1 MKLGLI
7 IFLLALTIRFINLF
21 FLDLDLQTYLIE
33 DQKFYWEWALNDAY
47 LPWGTISLSLLSERM
62 PGAFFLF
69 ELLQRIT
76 DQNLFF
82 VLLFQSIIDSFTCVI
97 IFNCA
102 GLINK
107 KYQLYTGLFACFSPL
122 MIIINSQILSDT
134 IFLFTFSCCLFFLLK
149 FTYKN
154 DSGYSLYFSGL
165 FLGVSTFIR
174 AATFPLIFL
183 SIPIIYLV
191 IRSHRSSNK
200 KIFFSLIFFILISLT
215 PVSYRWINNIIYHDT
230 YSLTSQ
236 SGSHAAYWMVPG
248 VLTLSQNLDRESS
261 VDFVKKE
268 INKNGGLTG
277 HPYKD
282 SKIMLDVSRDILSK
296 ESIIYLSYAWLRS
309 SAINIIA
316 SPILIDSRV
325 RNLTHPSF
333 AQEGNIIKW
342 IKNIISNK
350 ENLIYFNILLLSSI
364 ISLLSGIAFII
375 GYYIFFKSNFN
386 LSTISIFI
394 IMYFC
399 FITGPTVSPKY
410 CLPYIPIIF
419 YLQAI
424 SIDKLFILLKKRKNI

>member
-7 IFLLALTIRFINLF
+7 IFLLAFTIRFINLF
-21 FLDLDLQTYLIE
+21 FLDLDVQTYLIE
-33 DQKFYWEWALNDAY
+33 DQKLYWEWALKDAY
-47 LPWGTISLSLLSERM
+47 LPWGDISFSLLSERM

-76 DQNLFF
+76 DQNLYF
-82 VLLFQSIIDSFTCVI
+82 VLVFQSIIDSLTCVI

-102 GLINK
+102 GLVNK

-122 MIIINSQILSDT
+122 MIIISSQILSDT
-134 IFLFTFSCCLFFLLK
+134 IFLFTFSSCLFFLLK
-149 FTYKN
+149 FIYKN
-154 DSGYSLYFSGL
+154 DSEYSLYLSGL
-165 FLGVSTFIR
+165 FLGISTFIR

-183 SIPIIYLV
+183 SIPIIYLI
-191 IRSHRSSNK
+191 IRSHKSSTK
-200 KIFFSLIFFILISLT
+200 KIFLSLIFFLLISLI
-215 PVSYRWINNIIYHDT
+215 PVSHRWVNNIIYHDT

-248 VLTLSQNLDRESS
+248 VLTLSQDLDRKSS
-261 VDFVKKE
+261 VDFVNTE
-268 INKNGGLTG
+268 INKKGGLTG
-277 HPYKD
+277 NAYKD

-309 SAINIIA
+309 SALNIIA
-316 SPILIDSRV
+316 SPILIDIRV
-325 RNLTHPSF
+325 RSLTHPSF

-350 ENLIYFNILLLSSI
+350 ESLIYFNILLLSSFV
-364 ISLLSGIAFII
+364 SLFSGIAFII

-386 LSTISIFI
+386 LSIISIFI
-394 IMYFC
+394 IIYFC

-424 SIDKLFILLKKRKNI
+424 SIDKLFIFIKKRK

>member
-1 MKLGLI
+1 MKVGLI
-7 IFLLALTIRFINLF
+7 IFLLAFTLRFINLL
-21 FLDLDLQTYLIE
+21 FLDLDIQTYLIE
-33 DQKFYWEWALNDAY
+33 DQKFYWEWALKDAY
-47 LPWGTISLSLLSERM
+47 LPWGSISLSLLSERM

-122 MIIINSQILSDT
+122 MIIISSQILSDT
-134 IFLFTFSCCLFFLLK
+134 IFLFTFSSCLFFLLK
-149 FTYKN
+149 FIYKN
-154 DSGYSLYFSGL
+154 DSEYSLYLSGL
-165 FLGVSTFIR
+165 FLGFSTFIR

-183 SIPIIYLV
+183 SIPIIYLI
-191 IRSHRSSNK
+191 IRSPKRSNK
-200 KIFFSLIFFILISLT
+200 KIFFSLVLFLLISLI
-215 PVSYRWINNIIYHDT
+215 PVSYRWVNNIIYHDT

-236 SGSHAAYWMVPG
+236 SGSHVAYWMVPG
-248 VLTLSQNLDRESS
+248 VLTLSQKLDRESS
-261 VDFVKKE
+261 VDLVKKE
-268 INKNGGLTG
+268 INKNGGLTDN
-277 HPYKD
+277 PYKD
-282 SKIMLDVSRDILSK
+282 SKIMLNVSRNILSK
-296 ESIIYLSYAWLRS
+296 ESIIYISYAWIRS
-309 SAINIIA
+309 SALNIIA
-316 SPILIDSRV
+316 SPILIDIRV
-325 RNLTHPSF
+325 RSLTHPSF

-342 IKNIISNK
+342 VKNIISNK
-350 ENLIYFNILLLSSI
+350 ESLIYFNILLLSSFV
-364 ISLLSGIAFII
+364 SLFSGIAFII

-399 FITGPTVSPKY
+399 LITGPTVSPKY

-424 SIDKLFILLKKRKNI
+424 STDKLFLLIKKRKYI

>member
-7 IFLLALTIRFINLF
+7 IFLLAFASRFINLF

-33 DQKFYWEWALNDAY
+33 DQKFYWEWALKGAY
-47 LPWGTISLSLLSERM
+47 LPWGDVSLSLLSERM

-69 ELLQRIT
+69 ELLQKIT
-76 DQNLFF
+76 NEDLFF
-82 VLLFQSIIDSFTCVI
+82 VLVFQSIIDSFTCVI
-97 IFNCA
+97 IFYCA

-122 MIIINSQILSDT
+122 MIIVSSQILSDT

-149 FTYKN
+149 FIYKN
-154 DSGYSLYFSGL
+154 DSKYLLYLSGL

-183 SIPIIYLV
+183 SIPIIFLV

-200 KIFFSLIFFILISLT
+200 KIFISLIFFVLIALI
-215 PVSYRWINNIIYHDT
+215 PVSYRWANNIIYNDT
-230 YSLTSQ
+230 YALTSQ

-248 VLTLSQNLDRESS
+248 VLTISQNLDRKSS
-261 VDFVKKE
+261 VALVNKKIE
-268 INKNGGLTG
+268 ENGGLTAS
-277 HPYKD
+277 PYKD

-296 ESIIYLSYAWLRS
+296 ESILYISYAWLRS
-309 SAINIIA
+309 SALNIVA
-316 SPILIDSRV
+316 SPILIDVRV

-342 IKNIISNK
+342 MKSIIANK
-350 ENLIYFNILLLSSI
+350 DSLIYFNILLLSSI
-364 ISLLSGIAFII
+364 VSLYSGITFII

-386 LSTISIFI
+386 LSLISIFI
-394 IMYFC
+394 IMFFC
-399 FITGPTVSPKY
+399 LITGPTVSPKY

-424 SIDKLFILLKKRKNI
+424 SIDKLFTFIKKRKNI

>member
-7 IFLLALTIRFINLF
+7 IFLLAFTIRFINLF
-21 FLDLDLQTYLIE
+21 FLDLDPQTYLIE
-33 DQKFYWEWALNDAY
+33 DQKFYWEWALRDAY
-47 LPWGTISLSLLSERM
+47 LPWGGISLNLLSERM

-69 ELLQRIT
+69 EILQRLT
-76 DQNLFF
+76 NKDLFF
-82 VLLFQSIIDSFTCVI
+82 VLVFQSIIDSFTCVI

-122 MIIINSQILSDT
+122 MIIISSQILSDT

-149 FTYKN
+149 FIYKN
-154 DSGYSLYFSGL
+154 DSKYSLYLSGL
-165 FLGVSTFIR
+165 FLGVSTLIR

-200 KIFFSLIFFILISLT
+200 KIFISLIFFVLIALI
-215 PVSYRWINNIIYHDT
+215 PVSYRWGNNIIYHDT
-230 YSLTSQ
+230 FSLTSQ
-236 SGSHAAYWMVPG
+236 SGSHVAYWMVPG
-248 VLTLSQNLDRESS
+248 VLTLSQNLDRKSS
-261 VDFVKKE
+261 VDFVNKKIDE
-268 INKNGGLTG
+268 NGGLTDN
-277 HPYKD
+277 PYKD

-296 ESIIYLSYAWLRS
+296 ESIFYISYAWFRS
-309 SAINIIA
+309 SALNIIT
-316 SPILIDSRV
+316 SPILIDIRV

-342 IKNIISNK
+342 MKSIIANK
-350 ENLIYFNILLLSSI
+350 DSLIYFNILLLSSI
-364 ISLLSGIAFII
+364 LSLFSSIAFII
-375 GYYIFFKSNFN
+375 GYYIFFKSHYN
-386 LSTISIFI
+386 LSIISIFI
-394 IMYFC
+394 IMFFC

-424 SIDKLFILLKKRKNI
+424 SIDKLFIFIKKRKYI

>member
-7 IFLLALTIRFINLF
+7 IFLLAFATRFINLF

-33 DQKFYWEWALNDAY
+33 DQKFYWEWALKGAY
-47 LPWGTISLSLLSERM
+47 LPWGDVSLSVLSERM

-69 ELLQRIT
+69 ELLQKIT
-76 DQNLFF
+76 NEDLFF
-82 VLLFQSIIDSFTCVI
+82 VLVFQSIIDSFTCVI
-97 IFNCA
+97 IFYCA

-122 MIIINSQILSDT
+122 MIIISSQILSDT

-149 FTYKN
+149 FIYKN
-154 DSGYSLYFSGL
+154 DSKYLLYLSGL

-183 SIPIIYLV
+183 SIPIIFLV

-200 KIFFSLIFFILISLT
+200 KIFISLIFFVLIALI
-215 PVSYRWINNIIYHDT
+215 PVSYRWANNIIYNDT
-230 YSLTSQ
+230 YALTSQ
-236 SGSHAAYWMVPG
+236 SGSHAAYWMIPG
-248 VLTLSQNLDRESS
+248 VLTISQNLDRKSS
-261 VDFVKKE
+261 LDL
-268 INKNGGLTG
+268 INKKIEENGGLTG
-277 HPYKD
+277 SPYKD

-296 ESIIYLSYAWLRS
+296 ESILYISYAWLRS
-309 SAINIIA
+309 SALNIVA
-316 SPILIDSRV
+316 SPILIDVRV

-342 IKNIISNK
+342 MKSIIANK
-350 ENLIYFNILLLSSI
+350 DSLIYFNILLLSSI
-364 ISLLSGIAFII
+364 VSLYSGITFII

-386 LSTISIFI
+386 LSIISIFI
-394 IMYFC
+394 IMFFC
-399 FITGPTVSPKY
+399 LITGPTVSPKY

-424 SIDKLFILLKKRKNI
+424 STDKLFTFIKKRKNI

>member
-1 MKLGLI
+1 
-7 IFLLALTIRFINLF
+7 
-21 FLDLDLQTYLIE
+21 
-33 DQKFYWEWALNDAY
+33 
-47 LPWGTISLSLLSERM
+47 
-62 PGAFFLF
+62 
-69 ELLQRIT
+69 
-76 DQNLFF
+76 
-82 VLLFQSIIDSFTCVI
+82 
-97 IFNCA
+97 
-102 GLINK
+102 
-107 KYQLYTGLFACFSPL
+107 
-122 MIIINSQILSDT
+122 
-134 IFLFTFSCCLFFLLK
+134 
-149 FTYKN
+149 
-154 DSGYSLYFSGL
+154 
-165 FLGVSTFIR
+165 
-174 AATFPLIFL
+174 
-183 SIPIIYLV
+183 
-191 IRSHRSSNK
+191 
-200 KIFFSLIFFILISLT
+200 
-215 PVSYRWINNIIYHDT
+215 
-230 YSLTSQ
+230 
-236 SGSHAAYWMVPG
+236 MVPG

-333 AQEGNIIKW
+333 AQEGNIFKW
-342 IKNIISNK
+342 MK
-350 ENLIYFNILLLSSI
+350 SI
-364 ISLLSGIAFII
+364 IANKDSFIYLSILMLASILALFSGIAFII

>member
-7 IFLLALTIRFINLF
+7 IFLLAFTIRFLNLF
-21 FLDLDLQTYLIE
+21 FLDLDVQTYLIE
-33 DQKFYWEWALNDAY
+33 DQKLYWEWALKDAY
-47 LPWGTISLSLLSERM
+47 LPWGDISFSLLSERM

-76 DQNLFF
+76 DQNLYF
-82 VLLFQSIIDSFTCVI
+82 VLVFQSIIDSLTCVI

-102 GLINK
+102 GLVNK

-122 MIIINSQILSDT
+122 MIIISSQILSDT
-134 IFLFTFSCCLFFLLK
+134 IFLFTFSSCLFFLLK
-149 FTYKN
+149 FIYKN
-154 DSGYSLYFSGL
+154 DSEHSLYLSGL
-165 FLGVSTFIR
+165 FLGISTFIR

-183 SIPIIYLV
+183 SIPIIYLI
-191 IRSHRSSNK
+191 IRSHKSSTK
-200 KIFFSLIFFILISLT
+200 KIFLSLIFFLLISLM
-215 PVSYRWINNIIYHDT
+215 PVSHRWVNNIIYHDT

-268 INKNGGLTG
+268 IKKNGGLTG
-277 HPYKD
+277 NPYQD

-309 SAINIIA
+309 SALNIIS
-316 SPILIDSRV
+316 SPILIDRRV
-325 RNLTHPSF
+325 RDLSHPSF

-364 ISLLSGIAFII
+364 MSLLSGIAFIT

-386 LSTISIFI
+386 LSIISIFI

-424 SIDKLFILLKKRKNI
+424 SIDKLFLFIKKRK